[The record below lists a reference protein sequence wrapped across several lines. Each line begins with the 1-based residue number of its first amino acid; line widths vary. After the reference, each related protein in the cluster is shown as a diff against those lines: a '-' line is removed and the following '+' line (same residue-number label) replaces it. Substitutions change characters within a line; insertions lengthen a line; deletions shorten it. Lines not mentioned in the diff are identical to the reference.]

1 MTIGQNIRAIR
12 KKRGLTQGRLGQ
24 LCGMTG
30 GAISSYEN
38 GVTVPKRR
46 VVERI
51 AQALDVPV
59 DKLTLGAVPALEP
72 ANPAAAQTS
81 DALLYDG
88 VLTLLKELYGVVEG
102 RIILGENGA
111 SRRYY
116 VVRQVP
122 EDFVLYDSDISA
134 IVRSAKASMSPV
146 LAYMRTLRGQSAV

>member
-51 AQALDVPV
+51 AQALDVPA

-72 ANPAAAQTS
+72 AIPAAAQPHP
-81 DALLYDG
+81 ALYHEI
-88 VLTLLKELYGVVEG
+88 LTLC
-102 RIILGENGA
+102 
-111 SRRYY
+111 
-116 VVRQVP
+116 P
-122 EDFVLYDSDISA
+122 
-134 IVRSAKASMSPV
+134 
-146 LAYMRTLRGQSAV
+146 T

>member
-51 AQALDVPV
+51 AQALS
-59 DKLTLGAVPALEP
+59 LIHISEP
-72 ANPAAAQTS
+72 TRP
-81 DALLYDG
+81 Y
-88 VLTLLKELYGVVEG
+88 
-102 RIILGENGA
+102 
-111 SRRYY
+111 
-116 VVRQVP
+116 
-122 EDFVLYDSDISA
+122 
-134 IVRSAKASMSPV
+134 
-146 LAYMRTLRGQSAV
+146 

>member
-59 DKLTLGAVPALEP
+59 DKLTQGAVPALEP
-72 ANPAAAQTS
+72 AIPAAAQPS
-81 DALLYDG
+81 DALLYDR

-111 SRRYY
+111 SKRYY

>member
-1 MTIGQNIRAIR
+1 MCIRDR
-12 KKRGLTQGRLGQ
+12 
-24 LCGMTG
+24 
-30 GAISSYEN
+30 
-38 GVTVPKRR
+38 
-46 VVERI
+46 
-51 AQALDVPV
+51 
-59 DKLTLGAVPALEP
+59 
-72 ANPAAAQTS
+72 
-81 DALLYDG
+81 LYDG

-122 EDFVLYDSDISA
+122 EDFVLYDSDIST